1 MTLLDRPLDQGIT
14 RIKILVIKMGRLT
27 EDSLKLAMDGFVKKE
42 DVFLQVRS
50 WSNTIQILAEE
61 VEDRATE
68 LIALQQPMAGDL
80 RILKSY
86 IKIAY
91 DIERFS
97 RYALDISDLPN
108 RLESWPPFGGELK
121 LTEMADKAIEAVD
134 ISIRLIQAMD
144 EKLVFELSSL
154 ESETDDLY
162 VQNLAILAEAKRA
175 DPKTMIAYT
184 LTVRY
189 LERIADHA
197 SYIAESLTYA
207 STGKRL
213 IIR

>member
-1 MTLLDRPLDQGIT
+1 MARPLDQGIM
-14 RIKILVIKMGRLT
+14 RIKSLVIKMGRLT
-27 EDSLKLAMDGFVKKE
+27 EDSLKLAMDGFLKKE
-42 DVFLQVRS
+42 DVSLQVRV
-50 WSNTIQILAEE
+50 WSSTILILSEE
-61 VEDRATE
+61 VEDHATE

-80 RILKSY
+80 RTLKAY

-97 RYALDISDLPN
+97 RYALDISDLIN
-108 RLESWPPFGGELK
+108 RLEDWPQFQGELK
-121 LTEMADKAIEAVD
+121 LAEMAEKTIVAVD
-134 ISIRLIQAMD
+134 LSVKLIQAMD
-144 EKLVFELSSL
+144 EKLVFDLSRV
-154 ESETDDLY
+154 EAETDDLY
-162 VQNLAILAEAKRA
+162 LYNLAALAEAKKA

-207 STGKRL
+207 ATGKRMVL
-213 IIR
+213 R

>member
-1 MTLLDRPLDQGIT
+1 MARPLDQGLT
-14 RIKILVIKMGRLT
+14 SIKSLVLKMGRLT
-27 EDSLKLAMDGFVKKE
+27 EDSLKLAIDGFTKKE
-42 DVFLQVRS
+42 DVHVQVRA
-50 WSNTIQILAEE
+50 WSSTILILAEE

-80 RILKSY
+80 RTLKAY

-91 DIERFS
+91 DIERYS
-97 RYALDISDLPN
+97 RYALDISDILN
-108 RLESWPPFGGELK
+108 RLEDWPSPPDGISVEEIAG
-121 LTEMADKAIEAVD
+121 KAIEAVE

-144 EKLVFELSSL
+144 EKLVFELSRL

-162 VQNLAILAEAKRA
+162 LRNLGLLAGAKKA
-175 DPKTMIAYT
+175 DPKTIIAYT
-184 LTVRY
+184 LTIRY

-207 STGKRL
+207 HTGKRL
-213 IIR
+213 ALR

>member
-1 MTLLDRPLDQGIT
+1 MARPLDQGIT
-14 RIKILVIKMGRLT
+14 RIKSLVLKMGRLT

-42 DVFLQVRS
+42 DVSVQVKA
-50 WSNTIQILAEE
+50 WSNTILILSEE

-80 RILKSY
+80 RTLKAY

-91 DIERFS
+91 DIERYS
-97 RYALDISDLPN
+97 RYAFDISDILN
-108 RLESWPPFGGELK
+108 RLEDWPVFQGELK
-121 LTEMADKAIEAVD
+121 LGEMSDKTIELVS
-134 ISIRLIQAMD
+134 ISIKLIQEID
-144 EKLVFELSSL
+144 EKLIFELSRI
-154 ESETDDLY
+154 EAQTDELY
-162 VQNLAILAEAKRA
+162 LFNLGVLAAAKKA
-175 DPKTMIAYT
+175 DPKTVIAYT

-207 STGKRL
+207 ATGKRMTL
-213 IIR
+213 R

>member
-1 MTLLDRPLDQGIT
+1 MARPLDQGIM
-14 RIKILVIKMGRLT
+14 RIKSLILKMGKLT
-27 EDSLKLAMDGFVKKE
+27 EESLKLAMDGFVKKE
-42 DVFLQVRS
+42 DVSVQVMS
-50 WSNTIQILAEE
+50 WSNTILILSEE

-80 RILKSY
+80 RTLKSY

-97 RYALDISDLPN
+97 RYALDISDILN
-108 RLESWPPFGGELK
+108 RLEDWPSFQGELK
-121 LTEMADKAIEAVD
+121 LGEMAEKTAEAVGL
-134 ISIRLIQAMD
+134 SILLIQAMD
-144 EKLVFELSSL
+144 EKRVFELSRI
-154 ESETDDLY
+154 EAETDELY
-162 VQNLAILAEAKRA
+162 LYNIRVLSEAKKA

-207 STGKRL
+207 ATGKRMVL
-213 IIR
+213 R

>member
-1 MTLLDRPLDQGIT
+1 MARPLDQGIT
-14 RIKILVIKMGRLT
+14 RIKSLVIKMGRLT

-42 DVFLQVRS
+42 DVNVQVRA
-50 WSNTIQILAEE
+50 WSNTILILAEE

-80 RILKSY
+80 RALKAY

-97 RYALDISDLPN
+97 RYALDISDILN
-108 RLESWPPFGGELK
+108 RLDDWPPFPGELK
-121 LTEMADKAIEAVD
+121 LSEMADKTIEAVD
-134 ISIRLIQAMD
+134 ISIRLIKEMD
-144 EKLVFELSSL
+144 EKLVFELSRL
-154 ESETDDLY
+154 EAETDDLY
-162 VQNLAILAEAKRA
+162 ISNLSTLAEAKKA
-175 DPKTMIAYT
+175 APKTMIAYT

-189 LERIADHA
+189 LERVADHA

-213 IIR
+213 VLR

>member
-1 MTLLDRPLDQGIT
+1 M
-14 RIKILVIKMGRLT
+14 RIKSLILKMGKLT

-42 DVFLQVRS
+42 DVSVQVMS
-50 WSNTIQILAEE
+50 WSNTILILSEE

-80 RILKSY
+80 RTLKSY

-97 RYALDISDLPN
+97 RYALDISDILN
-108 RLESWPPFGGELK
+108 RLEDWPSFQGELK
-121 LTEMADKAIEAVD
+121 LGEMAEKTVEAVGL
-134 ISIRLIQAMD
+134 SILLIQAMD
-144 EKLVFELSSL
+144 EKRVFELSRI
-154 ESETDDLY
+154 EAETDELY
-162 VQNLAILAEAKRA
+162 LYNIRVLAEAKKA

-207 STGKRL
+207 TTGKRMVL
-213 IIR
+213 R

>member
-1 MTLLDRPLDQGIT
+1 MARPLDQGIMS
-14 RIKILVIKMGRLT
+14 IKSLVVKMGHLT
-27 EDSLKLAMDGFVKKE
+27 EESLKLAMEGFTKKE
-42 DVFLQVRS
+42 DVSLQVKA
-50 WSNTIQILAEE
+50 WSNTILILAEE

-80 RILKSY
+80 RTLKSY

-97 RYALDISDLPN
+97 RYALDISELIN
-108 RLESWPPFGGELK
+108 RLEDWPPFNGELK
-121 LTEMADKAIEAVD
+121 LGEMAEKTIAAVD
-134 ISIRLIQAMD
+134 LSIRLIQVMD
-144 EKLVFELSSL
+144 EKQVFELSRL
-154 ESETDDLY
+154 EAETDDLY
-162 VQNLAILAEAKRA
+162 IYNLAALAEAKKA

-189 LERIADHA
+189 LERVADHA

-207 STGKRL
+207 ATGKRL
-213 IIR
+213 ILR

>member
-1 MTLLDRPLDQGIT
+1 MERPLDTGMM
-14 RIKILVIKMGRLT
+14 RIKTLVIKMGGLT
-27 EDSLKLAMDGFVKKE
+27 KDSLKLALDGFMKKE
-42 DVFLQVRS
+42 DVSFQVRA
-50 WSNTIQILAEE
+50 WSNTIMILAEE

-80 RILKSY
+80 RTLKAY

-97 RYALDISDLPN
+97 RYALDISDILN
-108 RLESWPPFGGELK
+108 RLEDWPPFQGDLK
-121 LTEMADKAIEAVD
+121 LAEMAEMTIETVD
-134 ISIRLIQAMD
+134 MSIKLIQKMD

-154 ESETDDLY
+154 EAKTDDLY
-162 VQNLAILAEAKRA
+162 ISNLSALAGAKKA
-175 DPKTMIAYT
+175 DPKTVIAYT

-213 IIR
+213 VLR

>member
-1 MTLLDRPLDQGIT
+1 VIRMARPLDQGIT
-14 RIKILVIKMGRLT
+14 RIKNLVIKMGRLT
-27 EDSLKLAMDGFVKKE
+27 EDSLKLAMEGFLKKE
-42 DVFLQVRS
+42 DVSFQVRA
-50 WSNTIQILAEE
+50 WSNTILILSEE

-80 RILKSY
+80 RALKAY

-97 RYALDISDLPN
+97 RYALDISELIN
-108 RLESWPPFGGELK
+108 RLEDWPQFQGDLK
-121 LTEMADKAIEAVD
+121 LNEMADKTIAAVELSIKLIE
-134 ISIRLIQAMD
+134 AMD
-144 EKLVFELSSL
+144 EKQVFELSRL
-154 ESETDDLY
+154 EAETDELY
-162 VQNLAILAEAKRA
+162 LYNLASLADAKKA

-197 SYIAESLTYA
+197 SYIAESMTYA
-207 STGKRL
+207 ATGKRMVL
-213 IIR
+213 R

>member
-1 MTLLDRPLDQGIT
+1 LARPLDQGIT
-14 RIKILVIKMGRLT
+14 RIKSLVLKMGRLT

-42 DVFLQVRS
+42 DVSVQVKA
-50 WSNTIQILAEE
+50 WSNTILILSEE

-80 RILKSY
+80 RTLKAY

-91 DIERFS
+91 DIERYS
-97 RYALDISDLPN
+97 RYAFDISDILN
-108 RLESWPPFGGELK
+108 RLEDWPVFQGELK
-121 LTEMADKAIEAVD
+121 LGEMSDKTIELVS
-134 ISIRLIQAMD
+134 ISIKLIQEID
-144 EKLVFELSSL
+144 EKLIFELSRI
-154 ESETDDLY
+154 EAQTDELY
-162 VQNLAILAEAKRA
+162 LFNLGVLAAAKKA
-175 DPKTMIAYT
+175 DPKTVIAYT

-207 STGKRL
+207 ATGKRMTL
-213 IIR
+213 R